1 MSDIL
6 VRICVGLC
14 GLVCAGVAVHATSGA
29 PRGSRWF
36 EIAVL
41 FIAGLITILRAL
53 GVL

>member
-1 MSDIL
+1 MTDIL
-6 VRICVGLC
+6 IRICVGGC
-14 GLVCAGVAVHATSGA
+14 GLVCAGVAAHATSGA
-29 PRGSRWF
+29 RRCARWL